1 METMSVRRTPQQERA
16 ENTVNSILIA
26 AEKLLS
32 EEQQDASFTTNHI
45 AELAGVSIGSLYQYF
60 PNKEAILARL
70 VERML
75 NESRR
80 VLYETLHHLP
90 ETVTVEEFVQQIV
103 GSLSGVF
110 TSQGHTRRVL
120 LEQLPMLGKFKTLQD
135 LKLEIQAVI
144 KDELVRRFPDHNTQ
158 DMESC
163 VFVIVQS
170 VETVLN
176 SCVYQE
182 FDEQKTSKI
191 VKELNT
197 MIAKYLKSR

>member
-1 METMSVRRTPQQERA
+1 MDTMSVRRTPQQERA
-16 ENTVNSILIA
+16 ENTVSSILLA

-32 EEQQDASFTTNHI
+32 EDQDMSFTTNHI

-75 NESRR
+75 NQSRR
-80 VLYETLHHLP
+80 VLYETLHNLNLN
-90 ETVTVEEFVQQIV
+90 VTIEEFVSATI
-103 GSLSGVF
+103 GSLSRVF
-110 TSQGHTRRVL
+110 TQQGQTRRVL
-120 LEQLPMLGKFKTLQD
+120 LEQLPMLGKFKSLQS
-135 LKLEIQAVI
+135 LKLEIQSVI
-144 KDELVRRFPDHNTQ
+144 KDELVKRFPDHNNQ

-182 FDEQKTSKI
+182 FDDDKMNKI
-191 VKELNT
+191 IQELNT
-197 MIAKYLKSR
+197 MISNYLKSR

>member
-1 METMSVRRTPQQERA
+1 MDTMSVRRTPQQERA

-32 EEQQDASFTTNHI
+32 DERQGSTFTTNHI

-80 VLYETLHHLP
+80 ALYETLHGLS
-90 ETVTVEEFVQQIV
+90 ESISVDDFVKEII
-103 GSLSGVF
+103 GSLSKVF
-110 TSQGHTRRVL
+110 MNQGHTRRVL
-120 LEQLPMLGKFKTLQD
+120 LEQLPVLGKFKSLQD

-144 KDELVRRFPDHNTQ
+144 KDEIVRRFSTHHIQ
-158 DMESC
+158 DLDAC

-170 VETVLN
+170 VESVLN
-176 SCVYQE
+176 TCVYQE
-182 FDEQKTSKI
+182 LSKEK
-191 VKELNT
+191 VEATVSELNVMVT
-197 MIAKYLKSR
+197 RYLKA